1 MRLLES
7 VTLDWT
13 EIIKCSILRKT
24 GENYMSRR
32 IRRHFTDDFKQQI
45 VELHK
50 AGRKWSEHIKEYNL
64 TPSTFDKWVRQAK
77 TTGSFKSVDNLTDE
91 QRELIAL
98 RKRNKEL
105 KYN

>member
-1 MRLLES
+1 M
-7 VTLDWT
+7 
-13 EIIKCSILRKT
+13 CRK
-24 GENYMSRR
+24 

-45 VELHK
+45 VDLHN
-50 AGRKWSEHIKEYNL
+50 AGMKRSALIKEYDL

-98 RKRNKEL
+98 RKPSSELEMHLDILKQAAVIMAQKE
-105 KYN
+105 K